1 MTADDRAGWM
11 PAGRAAAGD
20 GNLSSIRSV
29 MAGPYRGPPRVP
41 SRQLNPRCR
50 EGRREAGGGRSRAGP
65 AAQPLT
71 LSALRL
77 PRCAGAGPAGGGG
90 GRRSAGG
97 CALPAP
103 PCPCPQS
110 ARPHPPVLP
119 GRSAAAFQHHGQRR
133 LLYPREPMGCGR
145 PSGSHR
151 GILRAAAPTPVSHG
165 VPLCPLCCSGP
176 SAPPH
181 PPQLTSRLCC
191 SLLKK
196 KLGSRNSEMINSNS
210 KERAGL

>member
-1 MTADDRAGWM
+1 M

-20 GNLSSIRSV
+20 GNPSSIRSV

-110 ARPHPPVLP
+110 ARPQRRRLSAPRTAPAPVSPRANGLRPPQREPPRHPP
-119 GRSAAAFQHHGQRR
+119 R
-133 LLYPREPMGCGR
+133 C
-145 PSGSHR
+145 GSHAGESR
-151 GILRAAAPTPVSHG
+151 RPAVPAVLFGAVCSPPPPAAHFQTLLLALKEKTWF
-165 VPLCPLCCSGP
+165 
-176 SAPPH
+176 
-181 PPQLTSRLCC
+181 PQF
-191 SLLKK
+191 
-196 KLGSRNSEMINSNS
+196 RNDQ
-210 KERAGL
+210 